1 MSPVAFLLALG
12 MAQQS
17 DAAAPQK
24 PAKPTPSAEEQL
36 PEEDE
41 AARPKVYA
49 FNPLQATHE
58 VATGDFYMKKK
69 NYKAAAARYLEATR
83 WNPQMAEAFRKL
95 GEAEEKKD
103 DTKQAREAY
112 RKSLAID
119 PDSKSASE
127 IKKRL
132 QKLGAS

>member
-1 MSPVAFLLALG
+1 MSPALLLLALG

-17 DAAAPQK
+17 DAPTAQK
-24 PAKPTPSAEEQL
+24 PAKPAASAEDQL

-41 AARPKVYA
+41 GARPKVYA

-69 NYKAAAARYLEATR
+69 NFKAATARYLEATR

-95 GEAEEKKD
+95 GEAEEKQD
-103 DTKQAREAY
+103 DTKQARVAY
-112 RKSLAID
+112 QKSLELD
-119 PDSKSASE
+119 PDSKSAAE
-127 IKKRL
+127 VKKRL